1 MKKVLSF
8 ILAMALVISL
18 VPTVAFAESEQEPF
32 YFGAGGATSGK
43 IGVSGLPDTDR
54 IDYIPEDGTQKT
66 SNSTQVRANGIV
78 QIHTKTGT
86 WLTATAADLQ
96 QVVFTVDLGED
107 PATGWYQIAFT
118 GANVEHA
125 SDLYIYAGNDNKYV
139 YVGEYISEKTSE
151 SFAVGRTDT
160 FGAVYLTPDS
170 EGKVRFIVAPSKLAD
185 GETNGYILLYSLS
198 LTYLGSNEEY
208 GYTVKHTIP
217 ETIDCEADADGVE
230 FTAYADAGDGIPR
243 AMNGINSDKTTTNAD
258 SFNIEILEGDS
269 VTLDKTIT
277 DGIAS
282 GKLVPVHAGDTT
294 IKFTAVINGETY
306 TDTKTVTVTETTAE
320 DTDESV
326 AAPTDVSYIVRGSDE
341 AFDAGIDM
349 TGYTAGNVGSHP
361 INTSFT
367 AKALEEI
374 TVGGKTYNFAY
385 WQTAGGAPIED
396 AGESYTFTPK
406 SNFTLEAVYVPAE
419 PTDADKKVQFWNYN
433 RVFLGEETVTDGKVS
448 AMPTQPTLAGHTFTG
463 WAAENIGAFDSSTE
477 ITAALTR
484 VVAQF
489 TADANKY
496 SVKVDGVQE
505 GTYAYGAPFS
515 KTADATKETQVFSH
529 WVIGDK
535 VVSYDRTISFCVW
548 NNVELTAVY
557 ADTAPTAVPTVV
569 LDKVSADEYFI
580 LFEVPTGYTAIDA
593 GIVFGTAG
601 TTPRVDSTD
610 GSKASAAK
618 LTGQFTAAPGD
629 STHTAAR
636 GYVMYKVDATGEI
649 RVIYSK

>member
-1 MKKVLSF
+1 
-8 ILAMALVISL
+8 
-18 VPTVAFAESEQEPF
+18 
-32 YFGAGGATSGK
+32 
-43 IGVSGLPDTDR
+43 
-54 IDYIPEDGTQKT
+54 
-66 SNSTQVRANGIV
+66 
-78 QIHTKTGT
+78 
-86 WLTATAADLQ
+86 
-96 QVVFTVDLGED
+96 
-107 PATGWYQIAFT
+107 
-118 GANVEHA
+118 
-125 SDLYIYAGNDNKYV
+125 
-139 YVGEYISEKTSE
+139 
-151 SFAVGRTDT
+151 
-160 FGAVYLTPDS
+160 
-170 EGKVRFIVAPSKLAD
+170 
-185 GETNGYILLYSLS
+185 
-198 LTYLGSNEEY
+198 
-208 GYTVKHTIP
+208 
-217 ETIDCEADADGVE
+217 
-230 FTAYADAGDGIPR
+230 
-243 AMNGINSDKTTTNAD
+243 
-258 SFNIEILEGDS
+258 
-269 VTLDKTIT
+269 
-277 DGIAS
+277 
-282 GKLVPVHAGDTT
+282 
-294 IKFTAVINGETY
+294 
-306 TDTKTVTVTETTAE
+306 
-320 DTDESV
+320 
-326 AAPTDVSYIVRGSDE
+326 
-341 AFDAGIDM
+341 M

-419 PTDADKKVQFWNYN
+419 PTDADKKIQFWNYN

-448 AMPTQPTLAGHTFTG
+448 VMPTQPTLAGHTFTG

-496 SVKVDGVQE
+496 SVKVDGVE
-505 GTYAYGAPFS
+505 VGKYAYGASFEM
-515 KTADATKETQVFSH
+515 TADATKETQVFSH

-569 LDKVSADEYFI
+569 LDKVNDDEYFI

-629 STHTAAR
+629 STHVAAR